1 MLMLEPAAAAMP
13 STQYRDAELT
23 IFDVIDAAADM
34 AEEIT
39 DGVVEAQRSAAG
51 CDALLERLEALHA
64 QVVELRVP
72 GSLEGMVVALMEQ
85 TAVVKARA
93 EAIAENLPR
102 AAEAISIAGSNA
114 EARHRPLADAVRDAG
129 HIRPAERDYHNE

>member
-1 MLMLEPAAAAMP
+1 MAALP

-23 IFDVIDAAADM
+23 IHDVIEAAADM

-64 QVVELRVP
+64 KIVDLRVP
-72 GSLEGMVVALMEQ
+72 GVLEGMVVGLMEQ

-102 AAEAISIAGSNA
+102 AAEAIATAGSNA
-114 EARHRPLADAVRDAG
+114 EARHKPLADAVRDAG
-129 HIRPAERDYHNE
+129 HTRPAERDYHEE